1 MSGVDSYLAGNG
13 RTSRLFYAFVRNL
26 VTLILRTYCR
36 MRVEGRHH
44 IPSTGPYVLA
54 PVHRSY
60 IDTPIASAC
69 TRRRQR
75 FMGKDSLWKN
85 RSVGWILSSLGAF
98 PVTRGSADRQAVTR
112 GIQVLQSGE
121 PLVLFP
127 EGERKS
133 GLVVEPLL
141 DGAAYIAC
149 KAGVPIV
156 PVGIGGSERA
166 MGKGMKFLHPAKIV
180 VIIGEPIPPPASVD
194 GRMPRSAVREITLQL
209 HGRLQE
215 LLDESI
221 RKASA
226 GSASVDRHQGSNE

>member
-1 MSGVDSYLAGNG
+1 MSEVESYLAGNG
-13 RTSRLFYAFVRNL
+13 RGSRLFYSFVRHL

-36 MRVEGRHH
+36 MRIHGREN
-44 IPSTGPYVLA
+44 IPSTGAYVLA

-69 TRRRQR
+69 TRRRLR

-85 RSVGWILSSLGAF
+85 GTVGWILSALGAF

-112 GIQVLQSGE
+112 GIQVLQAGE

-133 GLVVEPLL
+133 GPTVEPLM

-156 PVGIGGSERA
+156 PVGIGGSDRA
-166 MGKGMKFLHPAKIV
+166 MGKGAKFLYPRKVVV
-180 VIIGEPIPPPASVD
+180 VIGEAIPAPASVD
-194 GRMPRSAVREITLQL
+194 GRMPRAAVKEISTLL
-209 HGRLQE
+209 HGRLQV
-215 LLDESI
+215 LLDES
-221 RKASA
+221 RRRA
-226 GSASVDRHQGSNE
+226 GG